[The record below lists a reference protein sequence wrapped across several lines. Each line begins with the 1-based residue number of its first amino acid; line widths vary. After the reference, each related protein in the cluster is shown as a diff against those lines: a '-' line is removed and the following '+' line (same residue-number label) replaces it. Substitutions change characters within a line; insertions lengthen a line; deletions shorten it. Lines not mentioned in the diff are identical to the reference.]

1 MNGDGETLPRYMQVM
16 QALRERIV
24 SGLYGVDTLIPTEAE
39 LCEEFAVSRYTIR
52 EALRRLSEAGFVARR
67 QGSGTL
73 VIAQEPTG
81 NFTHSMRSLTELFQ
95 YAVDTRFAIDT
106 IKPVAVDAS
115 EAALIGCDAG
125 TTWLRVQGLRMTR
138 AQDAVIC
145 HTTVFIDMRF
155 AWLEA
160 EMRDCV
166 GPLYALIER
175 RSGTPVAEAI
185 QTANAVPVPDDLRQL
200 LDLPRGAYAL
210 RLVRRY
216 LSREGQTMVV
226 SVNHHPA
233 ERFSYTMRIRRDAL
247 DG

>member
-106 IKPVAVDAS
+106 IKPVAVDAF

-138 AQDAVIC
+138 AHDAVIC

-185 QTANAVPVPDDLRQL
+185 QTANAVPVPGDIRQL

-233 ERFSYTMRIRRDAL
+233 ERFTYTMRIRRDAL